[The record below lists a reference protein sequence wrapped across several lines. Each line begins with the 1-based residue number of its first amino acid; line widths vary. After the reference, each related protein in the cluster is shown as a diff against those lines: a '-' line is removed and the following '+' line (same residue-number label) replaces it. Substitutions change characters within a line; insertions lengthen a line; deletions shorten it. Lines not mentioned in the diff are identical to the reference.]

1 MRSSDCGTCT
11 APIAAFVYPGLAL
24 HQELQLFQQAGL
36 SPLSALQ
43 TVTLNGAEFLG
54 EREAVGALDVGMLAS
69 IVLLRENPLEDI
81 AATLSIE
88 VAVSRG
94 DVFDRQ
100 TLDRMLDQAATQASA
115 LDTTRRDLQSR

>member
-1 MRSSDCGTCT
+1 MVIVKGAPFGSVT
-11 APIAAFVYPGLAL
+11 ARRLTDTNLPVDREIETMLGRAV
-24 HQELQLFQQAGL
+24 E
-36 SPLSALQ
+36 Q
-43 TVTLNGAEFLG
+43 TG
-54 EREAVGALDVGMLAS
+54 GMLAS

>member
-1 MRSSDCGTCT
+1 VPACGSAVIEHDVVMRG
-11 APIAAFVYPGLAL
+11 V
-24 HQELQLFQQAGL
+24 
-36 SPLSALQ
+36 
-43 TVTLNGAEFLG
+43 TVVDVET
-54 EREAVGALDVGMLAS
+54 GALNEDRTIAIDDSRVVFVG
-69 IVLLRENPLEDI
+69 ED
-81 AATLSIE
+81 AGKSHRGRIE

>member
-1 MRSSDCGTCT
+1 M
-11 APIAAFVYPGLAL
+11 YPGLAL